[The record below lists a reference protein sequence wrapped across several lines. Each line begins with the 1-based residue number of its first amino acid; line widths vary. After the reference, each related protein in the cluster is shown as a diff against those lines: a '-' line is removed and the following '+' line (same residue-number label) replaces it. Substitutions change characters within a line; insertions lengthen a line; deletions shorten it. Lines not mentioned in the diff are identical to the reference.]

1 MTNDS
6 SAAPSR
12 WLPRT
17 KLHLRRHYESDS
29 MGGQIVERQF
39 KPVRT
44 PPLAS
49 CLCFTLFWAGHAF
62 AIDWPQW
69 RGPNRAAAWTESGI
83 VEKLP
88 TTGLKVLWRA
98 PVAMG
103 YSSPVIASGKVY
115 LSDAELNKP

>member
-1 MTNDS
+1 MFPVTTS
-6 SAAPSR
+6 
-12 WLPRT
+12 
-17 KLHLRRHYESDS
+17 
-29 MGGQIVERQF
+29 VEGQF

-44 PPLAS
+44 PTLAS

-88 TTGLKVLWRA
+88 NTGLKVLWQA

-103 YSSPVIASGKVY
+103 YSSPVIAAGKVY
-115 LSDAELNKP
+115 PLVA